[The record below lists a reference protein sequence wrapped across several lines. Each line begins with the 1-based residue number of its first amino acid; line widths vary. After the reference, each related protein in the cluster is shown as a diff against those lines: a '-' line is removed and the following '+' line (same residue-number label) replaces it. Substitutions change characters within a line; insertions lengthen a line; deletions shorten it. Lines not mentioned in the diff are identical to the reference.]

1 MTDFVANGKV
11 VVICDGQFGS
21 TGKGLLAAYLA
32 QHNEVDLAT
41 TNASANAGHTTC
53 YANGTK
59 FITFHLPTIGVVQGC
74 QIYLNAGAII
84 DPEVLWRE
92 IKELG
97 VQPSKVAIHP
107 MAAVIMSDHKR
118 AEGDD
123 TSAQTRIGSTRKGV
137 GEAMSDKVRRS
148 GLVARDHPSLKE
160 LVRYIDVGAQLQSNR
175 AVSLEIPQGFS
186 LSINS
191 SGFYPYCTSRDCTV
205 AQGISDLGV
214 HPSYLGKTAMAVRTF
229 PIRVGNI
236 FDEEGN
242 QIGTSGPCYSDQTEL
257 TWGDIGVKPEVTTV
271 TKRERRIF
279 TWSRKQYLA
288 ALRANR
294 PDIVFLNFVNY
305 LKSREDLEDLTANMD
320 KDDRTAKIHP
330 EYLYG
335 MGPNVEDVSDD
346 YSVVDAFLKN
356 KED

>member
-1 MTDFVANGKV
+1 MMNFVANGKV
-11 VVICDGQFGS
+11 SVICDGQFGS

-32 QHNEVDLAT
+32 QDNEVDLAT

-107 MAAVIMSDHKR
+107 MAAVITSDHKR
-118 AEGDD
+118 IEGHDE
-123 TSAQTRIGSTRKGV
+123 SAQTRIGSTRKGV
-137 GEAMSDKVRRS
+137 GEALSDKILRS
-148 GLVARDHPSLKE
+148 GIVARDHPSLKE

-186 LSINS
+186 LSLNS
-191 SGFYPYCTSRDCTV
+191 SGFYPYCTARDCTV
-205 AQGISDLGV
+205 AQGLSDLGV
-214 HPSYLGKTAMAVRTF
+214 HPGYLGKTAMAVRTF

-236 FDEEGN
+236 FNDEGN
-242 QIGTSGPCYSDQTEL
+242 QIGTSGPGYADQMEL
-257 TWGDIGVKPEVTTV
+257 TWKDIGVKPEVTTV

-305 LKSREDLEDLTANMD
+305 LKSVEDLESLTTSMD
-320 KDDRTAKIHP
+320 IDDRTAKLSP
-330 EYLYG
+330 SYLYG

-346 YSVVDAFLKN
+346 YNIAHYFVKN